1 VAADDKPATGQ
12 GPGAHRVPP
21 ARVPADGPSRE
32 RYAWLYDDEDIWA
45 VDEDDDAA
53 AVIQCPAE

>member
-1 VAADDKPATGQ
+1 MAADDKPAAGH
-12 GPGAHRVPP
+12 GPAAHRVPP
-21 ARVPADGPSRE
+21 ARAPADAPSRE

-45 VDEDDDAA
+45 VDEDTA